1 MNTQQLETFIEVA
14 EHLNFARA
22 AEQLNITTSAVSR
35 QIHSLE
41 EELDTKLFHRSTKSV
56 RLTPAGIIFLNDA
69 KEILAKLALTTQKMK
84 THSETSVQLLSIG
97 CSNGTDSFF
106 LSKLLS
112 KCREQFPEIHPFLRI
127 VSSRLL
133 LNMLIHDE
141 INILFGY
148 KDNLPMRDEF
158 CYYELAQIPVCC
170 TLSTDDPMSLKKEL
184 SESDLLEKNLVIC
197 NSYEIPS
204 QVTNVQNLLSHK
216 FAPSSI
222 YYSENLYEML
232 TLVKAGYGI
241 GILPQMLY
249 ADNSLAYIPL
259 VPDITLSYGVFYKQ
273 NVSNPVLKKFLSYV
287 KTFSQ
292 DEKKNP

>member
-1 MNTQQLETFIEVA
+1 MA

-22 AEQLNITTSAVSR
+22 AEHLNVTTSAVSR
-35 QIHSLE
+35 QIRSLE
-41 EELDTKLFHRSTKSV
+41 EELNATLFRRSTKSV

-69 KEILAKLALTTQKMK
+69 KEILAKLELTTQKIK

-97 CSNGTDSFF
+97 CSNGTDSFL

-112 KCREQFPEIHPFLRI
+112 QCREQFPEIHPFLRI

-148 KDNLPMRDEF
+148 KDNLPMRDNF
-158 CYYELAQIPVCC
+158 YYYELAQIPVCC
-170 TLSTDDPMSLKKEL
+170 TLSINDSLISKKEL
-184 SESDLLEKNLVIC
+184 SESDLLSKNLVIC

-216 FAPSSI
+216 FSPSSI
-222 YYSENLYEML
+222 YYSENLHEML
-232 TLVKAGYGI
+232 TLIKAGYGI
-241 GILPQMLY
+241 GILPQMLS

-259 VPDITLSYGVFYKQ
+259 TPEITLSYEIFYKE
-273 NVSNPVLKKFLSYV
+273 NVSNPILKKFLSFL
-287 KTFSQ
+287 KTYSHG
-292 DEKKNP
+292 

>member
-1 MNTQQLETFIEVA
+1 MNTQQLETFVEVA

-22 AEQLNITTSAVSR
+22 AEHLNITTSAVSR
-35 QIHSLE
+35 QIRSLE
-41 EELDTKLFHRSTKSV
+41 EELDTKLFRRSTKSV

-69 KEILAKLALTTQKMK
+69 KEILAKLELTTQKIK

-97 CSNGTDSFF
+97 CSNGTESFL

-112 KCREQFPEIHPFLRI
+112 QCREQFPEIHPFLRI

-148 KDNLPMRDEF
+148 KDNLPMRDDF
-158 CYYELAQIPVCC
+158 CYYELAQIPVCY
-170 TLSTDDPMSLKKEL
+170 TLSADDSLISKKEL
-184 SESDLLEKNLVIC
+184 SESDLLSKNLVIC

-216 FAPSSI
+216 FAPPSV
-222 YYSENLYEML
+222 YYSENLHEML
-232 TLVKAGYGI
+232 TLIKAGYGI

-249 ADNSLAYIPL
+249 ADNSLAYVPL
-259 VPDITLSYGVFYKQ
+259 VPEITLSYGVFYKE
-273 NVSNPVLKKFLSYV
+273 NASNPVLKKFLFFL
-287 KTFSQ
+287 KTCSTS
-292 DEKKNP
+292 

>member
-22 AEQLNITTSAVSR
+22 AEHLNITTSAVSR
-35 QIHSLE
+35 QIRSLE
-41 EELDTKLFHRSTKSV
+41 EELDTKLFRRSTKSV
-56 RLTPAGIIFLNDA
+56 RLTPAGIIFLNDT
-69 KEILAKLALTTQKMK
+69 KEILAKLELTTKKIK

-97 CSNGTDSFF
+97 CSNGTDSFL

-112 KCREQFPEIHPFLRI
+112 QCREQFPEIHPFLRI

-133 LNMLIHDE
+133 INMLIHDE
-141 INILFGY
+141 INVLFGY
-148 KDNLPMRDEF
+148 KDNLPMRDDF

-170 TLSTDDPMSLKKEL
+170 TLSKDNPLSSQKRI
-184 SESDLLEKNLVIC
+184 SESDLLSKNFVIC

-222 YYSENLYEML
+222 YYSENLQEML
-232 TLVKAGYGI
+232 TLIKAGYGI

-249 ADNSLAYIPL
+249 ADSSLAYIPL
-259 VPDITLSYGVFYKQ
+259 TPEITLSYGVFYKQ
-273 NVSNPVLKKFLSYV
+273 TASSPVLKKFLSFI
-287 KTFSQ
+287 KTFSKT
-292 DEKKNP
+292 EKKTF